1 MKKYLMQNDF
11 SNTPFVSQKMKKV
24 CVHVLLIPQNCSNSL
39 NSTDT
44 SPNFLLKEE
53 SNSIFISYPH
63 FPFFVTAYILWT
75 PGIAKNFPLLHWG
88 VYEWLSFPPN
98 CCFGEENVYLGPGW
112 WLFIVLWLN
121 SFSGAVPLGK
131 TLQEWLLTF
140 LFNRVSLFPLFFFFF
155 GHIVFH
161 IYQTHSNSLPS

>member
-63 FPFFVTAYILWT
+63 FPFFVTAY
-75 PGIAKNFPLLHWG
+75 
-88 VYEWLSFPPN
+88 
-98 CCFGEENVYLGPGW
+98 
-112 WLFIVLWLN
+112 
-121 SFSGAVPLGK
+121 
-131 TLQEWLLTF
+131 TL
-140 LFNRVSLFPLFFFFF
+140 
-155 GHIVFH
+155 
-161 IYQTHSNSLPS
+161 